1 MTSRQIRVQGRVQ
14 GVGFRYALR
23 DQAERLGI
31 TGWVRNR
38 SDGSVQALLQG
49 EQAAIDRLLA
59 WARRGPP
66 GARVA
71 ALEEEPLEGDCERPY
86 TRFEI
91 RPTD

>member
-1 MTSRQIRVQGRVQ
+1 MESRQIRVQGRVQ

-23 DQAERLGI
+23 DEAERLGI

-49 EQAAIDRLLA
+49 EPAAIEKLIA

-71 ALEEEPLEGDCERPY
+71 ALEEEPVAQGSERDY

-91 RPTD
+91 RSTD

>member
-1 MTSRQIRVQGRVQ
+1 MKSRQIRVQGRVQ

-23 DQAERLGI
+23 DEAERLGV

-49 EQAAIDRLLA
+49 EQAAIELLLA

-71 ALEEEPLEGDCERPY
+71 ALEEEPLANEFERGH